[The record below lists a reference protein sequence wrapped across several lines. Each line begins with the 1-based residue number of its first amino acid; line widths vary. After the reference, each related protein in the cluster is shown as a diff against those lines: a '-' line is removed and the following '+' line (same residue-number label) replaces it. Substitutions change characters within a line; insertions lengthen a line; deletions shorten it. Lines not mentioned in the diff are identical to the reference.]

1 MNTQPGAYIEKD
13 GQILPDL
20 TDEAMAGR
28 KKLADETAK
37 KAKPEVSDVKK

>member
-1 MNTQPGAYIEKD
+1 MHNQPGAYIEKD

-28 KKLADETAK
+28 KKLAEEASK
-37 KAKPEVSDVKK
+37 KAKPEVANAEK